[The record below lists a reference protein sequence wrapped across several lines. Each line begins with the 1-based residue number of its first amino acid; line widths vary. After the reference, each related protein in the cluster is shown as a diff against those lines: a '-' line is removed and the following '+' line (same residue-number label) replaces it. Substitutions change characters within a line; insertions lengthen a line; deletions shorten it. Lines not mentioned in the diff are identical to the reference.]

1 LKAYAPGQYDPSGAQ
16 AGKPA
21 DVDGDGGFFRAAGEE
36 RTKPDAFPDGY
47 QDATLTWQY
56 ADDAWA
62 IVRGLTTITYDFDRM
77 LELARA
83 VRPTERTPVRYP
95 LSLANAPARMPLASV
110 YTKNLPI

>member
-1 LKAYAPGQYDPSGAQ
+1 
-16 AGKPA
+16 
-21 DVDGDGGFFRAAGEE
+21 
-36 RTKPDAFPDGY
+36 
-47 QDATLTWQY
+47 
-56 ADDAWA
+56 
-62 IVRGLTTITYDFDRM
+62 VRGLTTITYDFDRM